1 LGTDREIS
9 EIAAVDGRA
18 AVEAERHQPEPGGCT
33 CGFSVWSTEHVV
45 IMTARVVVAAAVPHI
60 EAAIREKTLQALV
73 EQARIDQAQS
83 AYWRQRWTDGQGDEI
98 GVWLLSLIDFGWPRG
113 CSR

>member
-60 EAAIREKTLQALV
+60 EAAIREKIAAEIEAAWPSFLAAAV
-73 EQARIDQAQS
+73 AR
-83 AYWRQRWTDGQGDEI
+83 GG
-98 GVWLLSLIDFGWPRG
+98 
-113 CSR
+113 SR